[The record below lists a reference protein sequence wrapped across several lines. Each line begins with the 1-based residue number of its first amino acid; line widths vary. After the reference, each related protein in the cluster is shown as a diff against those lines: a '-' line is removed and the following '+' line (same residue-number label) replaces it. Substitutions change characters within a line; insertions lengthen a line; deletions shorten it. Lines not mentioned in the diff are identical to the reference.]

1 MKKKLILFLLLL
13 LFILFLMSVWISRK
27 NNQQINGRENSESL
41 TGQTLSTSKFF
52 DPALFDEGITIASR
66 QNTSFSEKVGG
77 GIVPHHL
84 LASHLIADFFSGL
97 SQKNYKT
104 LILLGPNHDESGGK
118 ILTSS
123 LTWDTPFGSVMADT
137 EIVSFLLT
145 KNIAQEDLE
154 VFGEEHSLATL
165 IPFIKFYLPDTRVV
179 PIILRK
185 TTTKEELVTLA
196 EVLKNFYSEEKLIIT
211 SIDFSHY
218 LNSEQA
224 KSNDKV
230 TLKYMQTFDYEKLLN
245 LSSDYID
252 SPPSIVGLLMTMQKI
267 RKTKMKVIENTN
279 SGEILNDKSIPST
292 SYFSIIYY

>member
-13 LFILFLMSVWISRK
+13 FFIFFLMSVSISRK
-27 NNQQINGRENSESL
+27 NNQQINRRENSESL

-52 DPALFDEGITIASR
+52 DQALFNEGVRVTSK

-77 GIVPHHL
+77 GVVPHHL
-84 LASHLIADFFSGL
+84 LASRLIADFFSGL

-104 LILLGPNHDESGGK
+104 LVLLGPNHDEKGGK

-123 LTWDTPFGSVMADT
+123 LTWNTPFGSVMADT
-137 EIVSFLLT
+137 EIVNFLLT

-154 VFGEEHSLATL
+154 VFSEEHSLAIL
-165 IPFIKFYLPDTRVV
+165 IPFIKFYLPDTKVV

-185 TTTKEELVTLA
+185 TTTKEEIASLA
-196 EVLKNFYSEEKLIIT
+196 EALKNFYSEEKLIIA
-211 SIDFSHY
+211 SVDFSHY

-224 KSNDKV
+224 KSKDEV

-279 SGEILNDKSIPST
+279 SGEILNDQSIPST